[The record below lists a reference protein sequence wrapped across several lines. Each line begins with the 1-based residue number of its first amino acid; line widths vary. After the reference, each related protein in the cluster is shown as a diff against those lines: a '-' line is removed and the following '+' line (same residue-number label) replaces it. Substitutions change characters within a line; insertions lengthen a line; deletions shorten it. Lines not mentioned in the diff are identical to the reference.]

1 MTWNMELLMTYDI
14 CCMQN
19 TIAYSMRVRVRE
31 EIIDWCITDHS
42 IIIIIAIATGEC
54 GLSRPVCALHMSLQ
68 FCCARERSSWL
79 HATFAGQS
87 CSSLRLLGARSG
99 LQQAHLILFW
109 VLACTC
115 KANKQKYASEYAH
128 RVGLTNGCTER
139 QRDWWAKGN

>member
-1 MTWNMELLMTYDI
+1 MTYIIMHTSYMTYDIEHRDLLTSYILLITYSYMTWNMELLMTYDI

-99 LQQAHLILFW
+99 LQQAHLILF
-109 VLACTC
+109 
-115 KANKQKYASEYAH
+115 
-128 RVGLTNGCTER
+128 
-139 QRDWWAKGN
+139 